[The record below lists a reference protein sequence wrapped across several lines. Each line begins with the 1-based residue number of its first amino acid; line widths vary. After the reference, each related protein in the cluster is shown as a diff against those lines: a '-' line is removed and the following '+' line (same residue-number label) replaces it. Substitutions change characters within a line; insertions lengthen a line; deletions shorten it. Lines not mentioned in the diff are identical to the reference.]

1 MGLTITLILAGIIL
15 ILAELLLIPGV
26 GVAGIL
32 GVLSICGASWYAF
45 AVLGPLTGAI
55 VTIFNVVA
63 LAVLTC
69 FALRSRTWKKF
80 ELNTV
85 IGKNEAAP
93 EVNAGDRGKAVTRLA
108 PMGTVRINEARME
121 ATALEGMIDAGT
133 EIEVAHIEKNKI
145 YVRPV
150 MPDEAFLK
158 PRADV
163 LPFYETD

>member
-1 MGLTITLILAGIIL
+1 MGLTITLILVGIIL
-15 ILAELLLIPGV
+15 ILAELLIIPGV

-32 GVLSICGASWYAF
+32 GILSICGASWYSFAF
-45 AVLGPLTGAI
+45 IGPLAGTI
-55 VTIFNVVA
+55 VTVFNVA
-63 LAVLTC
+63 TLSVLTY

-150 MPDEAFLK
+150 MPDEAF
-158 PRADV
+158 
-163 LPFYETD
+163 

>member
-69 FALRSRTWKKF
+69 FALRYRTWKKF

-108 PMGTVRINEARME
+108 PMGTVRINESRME

-150 MPDEAFLK
+150 MPDEAF
-158 PRADV
+158 
-163 LPFYETD
+163 

>member
-45 AVLGPLTGAI
+45 AVLGPLAGAI

-85 IGKNEAAP
+85 IEKKESGIN
-93 EVNAGDRGKAVTRLA
+93 VNVGDRGRTVTRLA
-108 PMGTVRINEARME
+108 PMGTASISDTRME
-121 ATALEGMIDAGT
+121 VTALEGMIDAGT

-150 MPDEAFLK
+150 MPDEAF
-158 PRADV
+158 
-163 LPFYETD
+163 

>member
-55 VTIFNVVA
+55 VTVFNVVA

-85 IGKNEAAP
+85 IEKKESEIN
-93 EVNAGDRGKAVTRLA
+93 VNVGDRGRTVTRLA
-108 PMGTVRINEARME
+108 PMGTASISDTRME
-121 ATALEGMIDAGT
+121 VTALEGMIDAGT

-150 MPDEAFLK
+150 MPDEAF
-158 PRADV
+158 
-163 LPFYETD
+163 

>member
-32 GVLSICGASWYAF
+32 GVLSICGAFWYAF

-55 VTIFNVVA
+55 VTVFNVVA

-85 IGKNEAAP
+85 IEKKESEIN
-93 EVNAGDRGKAVTRLA
+93 VNVGDRGRTVTRLA
-108 PMGTVRINEARME
+108 PMGTASISDTRME
-121 ATALEGMIDAGT
+121 VTALEGMIDAGT

-150 MPDEAFLK
+150 MPDEAF
-158 PRADV
+158 
-163 LPFYETD
+163 

>member
-1 MGLTITLILAGIIL
+1 MILAGIIL

-93 EVNAGDRGKAVTRLA
+93 EVNVGDRGKACLLYTLTLPTILRVYIS
-108 PMGTVRINEARME
+108 V
-121 ATALEGMIDAGT
+121 
-133 EIEVAHIEKNKI
+133 VAVIFKKQNKKTKT
-145 YVRPV
+145 
-150 MPDEAFLK
+150 DGGLK
-158 PRADV
+158 PKN
-163 LPFYETD
+163 

>member
-55 VTIFNVVA
+55 VTVFNVA

-93 EVNAGDRGKAVTRLA
+93 DVNAGDRGKAVTRLA

-150 MPDEAFLK
+150 MPDEAF
-158 PRADV
+158 
-163 LPFYETD
+163 

>member
-85 IGKNEAAP
+85 IEKKESEIN
-93 EVNAGDRGKAVTRLA
+93 VNVGDRGRTVTRLA
-108 PMGTVRINEARME
+108 PMGTASISDTRME
-121 ATALEGMIDAGT
+121 VTALEGMIDAGT

-150 MPDEAFLK
+150 MPDEAF
-158 PRADV
+158 
-163 LPFYETD
+163 

>member
-85 IGKNEAAP
+85 IEKKESGIN
-93 EVNAGDRGKAVTRLA
+93 VNVGDRGRTVTRLA
-108 PMGTVRINEARME
+108 PMGTASISDTRME
-121 ATALEGMIDAGT
+121 VTALEGMIDAGT

-150 MPDEAFLK
+150 MPDEAF
-158 PRADV
+158 
-163 LPFYETD
+163 